1 MIHRGRILT
10 LAALLA
16 CGVAGHAADQ
26 AHDDAGGA
34 GVESLSAPLRE
45 ALSAEMAALQGGL
58 VAVIPAVVA
67 GHWEEVAKIA
77 GQMRDSFILKQA
89 LTKAQREELH
99 RALPPS
105 FLELD
110 AQFHYLAGM
119 LGHAAEAHKPELV
132 GFYLGRMMETCVNCH
147 ARHAHA
153 KFPAF
158 SDGEASPGHEH

>member
-1 MIHRGRILT
+1 MMHRGRILI

-16 CGVAGHAADQ
+16 CGVAGHAADE
-26 AHDDAGGA
+26 ARHEAGA
-34 GVESLSAPLRE
+34 EGVESLSAPLRE
-45 ALSAEMAALQGGL
+45 ALGAEMAALQGGL
-58 VAVIPAVVA
+58 VAVIPAMVA
-67 GHWEEVAKIA
+67 GQWEEVATIA
-77 GQMRDSFILKQA
+77 VQMRDSFILKKA
-89 LTKAQREELH
+89 LTEAQREELH

-119 LGHAAEAHKPELV
+119 LGHAAEANKPELV

-147 ARHAHA
+147 ARHARA

-158 SDGEASPGHEH
+158 SDGAASPGHEH